1 MIPALREFFY
11 FVDKV
16 QFFAARQ
23 HLPFGCA
30 TVRLVQDWR
39 SWFRVY
45 PAHSYAILY
54 LGLLL
59 KTKDSRQEW
68 LIRHLV
74 RLHSIDRA
82 TVQQG
87 VHHRPV

>member
-30 TVRLVQDWR
+30 TVRLVLQR
-39 SWFRVY
+39 NVAEKIIKKRK
-45 PAHSYAILY
+45 A
-54 LGLLL
+54 
-59 KTKDSRQEW
+59 
-68 LIRHLV
+68 
-74 RLHSIDRA
+74 
-82 TVQQG
+82 
-87 VHHRPV
+87 

>member
-30 TVRLVQDWR
+30 TVRLDL
-39 SWFRVY
+39 
-45 PAHSYAILY
+45 LY
-54 LGLLL
+54 HHLDQIYSLIVWLSKVRFSKL
-59 KTKDSRQEW
+59 FSREKS
-68 LIRHLV
+68 LAR
-74 RLHSIDRA
+74 
-82 TVQQG
+82 
-87 VHHRPV
+87 